1 MKPGT
6 ETRTS
11 PLSKHSLYNVYNR
24 KTPDK
29 EGKTCITGGKAY
41 LIVIT
46 NIGQLWKERS
56 NSDDQQLQDQ

>member
-46 NIGQLWKERS
+46 NIGQL
-56 NSDDQQLQDQ
+56 